1 MAYNENQ
8 QRVCV
13 EFCKSAGTIGQ
24 GRTIRLNHGPQQV
37 PPQLYGR
44 IDGVRLGFTAVAFR
58 SYISLQLASLLSYF
72 LKTLQVSSKCGCVQ
86 AFWSSFMQDVDALA
100 RVHPYVV
107 PPSARQG
114 GEWVLCG
121 LLGDP
126 RLFLPS
132 NSTIFAC
139 LHPEVQQIVRQD
151 CH

>member
-37 PPQLYGR
+37 PPQLSGR
-44 IDGVRLGFTAVAFR
+44 IDGVRLRLHCSCYSFLPL
-58 SYISLQLASLLSYF
+58 ISLQLANMPGLVCHFKS
-72 LKTLQVSSKCGCVQ
+72 TVSCACVQ

-114 GEWVLCG
+114 GEWMLCG
-121 LLGDP
+121 LLGASP
-126 RLFLPS
+126 RCLFLQYAWGS
-132 NSTIFAC
+132 HYAC
-139 LHPEVQQIVRQD
+139 LLPKVWQI
-151 CH
+151 CC